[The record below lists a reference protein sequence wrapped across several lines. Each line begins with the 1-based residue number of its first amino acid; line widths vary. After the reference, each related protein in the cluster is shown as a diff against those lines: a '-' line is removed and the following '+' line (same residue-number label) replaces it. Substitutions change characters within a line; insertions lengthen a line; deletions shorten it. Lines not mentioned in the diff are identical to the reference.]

1 MKQKQL
7 VKIVLTSLFIALIY
21 VSTTLIQIPVSFTGG
36 YVNFGDG
43 IILTSAFLLGP
54 IYSALAAGIGSA
66 LADLL
71 SGYTQYALGTF
82 VIKTVMAL
90 CVTFIY
96 KNLKTKTKLA
106 TAIASSVGEIIMILG
121 YFVYESIFLC
131 YGWGALPSIIGNII
145 QGITGIVSSVLI
157 YHALQKIPQIKNYFK

>member
-7 VKIVLTSLFIALIY
+7 IKIVLTSLFIAFIY
-21 VSTTLIQIPVSFTGG
+21 VSTSLIQIPVSFTGG

-66 LADLL
+66 LADVL

-90 CVTFIY
+90 CVAFIY
-96 KNLKTKTKLA
+96 KNLKTKTKIA
-106 TAIASSVGEIIMILG
+106 TAIASSIGEIIIFG
-121 YFVYESIFLC
+121 YFVYESVFLC
-131 YGWGALPSIIGNII
+131 YGWGALPSIIGNVI
-145 QGITGIVSSVLI
+145 QGITGIISGVLI